1 MKTMR
6 PENPSIFIPG
16 MIVFG
21 MVTWLLVGL
30 LFSDDPV
37 DQVVSGAQTGFL
49 LSLVFILERWMRRR
63 IST

>member
-1 MKTMR
+1 MKAMR
-6 PENPSIFIPG
+6 PETPSIFIPG

-30 LFSDDPV
+30 LFSDTPADR
-37 DQVVSGAQTGFL
+37 VVSGAQTGFL
-49 LSLVFILERWMRRR
+49 LSLVFILERWIRQR